1 MSKRAL
7 LFPGQGSQFI
17 GMTEDFNDQG
27 KDTINELNSLLDIDL
42 VNIMYNDDAVN
53 ETQYT
58 QPAILMHS
66 VALLAQFQQSFDY
79 CLGHSLGEYSA
90 LVASGVLTQEDAVQI
105 VYKRGQLMSAAY
117 PQGVGKMAAI
127 MGAERNVI
135 EAACTAVSNDEHLLN
150 IANINGP
157 GQIVVSGHAQSIDA
171 LIDRKQELGLKK
183 IIPLNVSGPFHSEL
197 MKVIEAEF
205 RAYLEQFDFQDAHVP
220 VVQNVNALPETDA
233 KRIKENLVKQLYAP
247 VEYTDSIRFLI
258 DQGVTEFIEIG
269 PKKVLTSL
277 VKKIDRNV
285 TVKNITT
292 TNEISEV

>member
-1 MSKRAL
+1 MIKRAL

-27 KDTINELNSLLDIDL
+27 KGTINELNSLIDIDL
-42 VNIMYNDDAVN
+42 VNIMHNDDAVN

-66 VALLAQFQQSFDY
+66 VALLAQYQQSFDY

-90 LVASGVLTQEDAVQI
+90 LVASGVLTKEDAVQI
-105 VYKRGQLMSAAY
+105 VYKRGQLMSTAY

-127 MGAERNVI
+127 MGTDRNVI
-135 EAACTAVSNDEHLLN
+135 EAACTAVSNDEHILN

-205 RAYLEQFDFQDAHVP
+205 RAYLEQFDFQDAQVP
-220 VVQNVNALPETDA
+220 VVQNVNASPETDA
-233 KRIKENLVKQLYAP
+233 KRIKENLVHQLYAP
-247 VEYTDSIRFLI
+247 VEFTDSIRFLI

-269 PKKVLTSL
+269 PKKVLTAL

>member
-105 VYKRGQLMSAAY
+105 VYKRGQLMSTAY

-127 MGAERNVI
+127 MGTDRNVI

>member
-17 GMTEDFNDQG
+17 GMTEDFNEQG
-27 KDTINELNSLLDIDL
+27 KDTVNELNSLLDIDL

-90 LVASGVLTQEDAVQI
+90 LVASGVLTQEDAIQI
-105 VYKRGQLMSAAY
+105 VYKRGQLMSTAY

-127 MGAERNVI
+127 MGTERNVI

-197 MKVIEAEF
+197 MKVIETEF

-247 VEYTDSIRFLI
+247 VEFTDSILFLI

-269 PKKVLTSL
+269 PKKVLTAL

-292 TNEISEV
+292 TKEISEV

>member
-17 GMTEDFNDQG
+17 GMTEDFNEQG

-105 VYKRGQLMSAAY
+105 VYKRGQLMSTAY

-127 MGAERNVI
+127 MGTERNVI

-197 MKVIEAEF
+197 MKVIETEF

-247 VEYTDSIRFLI
+247 VEFTDSILFLI

-269 PKKVLTSL
+269 PKKVLTAL

>member
-17 GMTEDFNDQG
+17 GMTQDFNDQG

-90 LVASGVLTQEDAVQI
+90 LVASGVLTQEDAVRI
-105 VYKRGQLMSAAY
+105 VYKRGQLMSTAY

-127 MGAERNVI
+127 MGTDRNVI

-157 GQIVVSGHAQSIDA
+157 GQIVVSGHAQSIDV

-247 VEYTDSIRFLI
+247 VEFTDSIRFLI

-269 PKKVLTSL
+269 PKKVLTAL

>member
-105 VYKRGQLMSAAY
+105 VYKRGQLMSTAY

-127 MGAERNVI
+127 LGAERNVI

>member
-17 GMTEDFNDQG
+17 GMTEDFNEQG

-127 MGAERNVI
+127 MGTERNVI

-247 VEYTDSIRFLI
+247 VEFTDSILFLI

-269 PKKVLTSL
+269 PKKVLTAL

>member
-1 MSKRAL
+1 MMMQLMKHS
-7 LFPGQGSQFI
+7 I
-17 GMTEDFNDQG
+17 HN
-27 KDTINELNSLLDIDL
+27 
-42 VNIMYNDDAVN
+42 
-53 ETQYT
+53 
-58 QPAILMHS
+58 AILMHS

-90 LVASGVLTQEDAVQI
+90 LVASGVITQEDAVQI
-105 VYKRGQLMSAAY
+105 VYKRGQLMSTAY

-127 MGAERNVI
+127 MGTERNVI

-171 LIDRKQELGLKK
+171 LTDRKRELGLKK

-247 VEYTDSIRFLI
+247 VEFTDSILFLI

-269 PKKVLTSL
+269 PKRCLQL
-277 VKKIDRNV
+277 
-285 TVKNITT
+285 
-292 TNEISEV
+292 

>member
-27 KDTINELNSLLDIDL
+27 KDTINELNSLIDIDL
-42 VNIMYNDDAVN
+42 VNIMHNDDAVN

-66 VALLAQFQQSFDY
+66 VALLAQYQQSFDY

-90 LVASGVLTQEDAVQI
+90 LVASGVLTQEDAVRI
-105 VYKRGQLMSAAY
+105 VYKRGQLMSTAY

-127 MGAERNVI
+127 MGTDRNVI

-183 IIPLNVSGPFHSEL
+183 IIPLNVSGPFHSKL

-247 VEYTDSIRFLI
+247 VEFTDSIHFLI
-258 DQGVTEFIEIG
+258 DQGITEFIEIG
-269 PKKVLTSL
+269 PKKVLTAL

>member
-17 GMTEDFNDQG
+17 GMTQDFNDQG

-90 LVASGVLTQEDAVQI
+90 LVASGVLTQEDAVRI
-105 VYKRGQLMSAAY
+105 VYKRGQLMSTAY

-127 MGAERNVI
+127 MGTDRNVI

-247 VEYTDSIRFLI
+247 VEFTDSIRFLI

-269 PKKVLTSL
+269 PKKVLTAL

>member
-105 VYKRGQLMSAAY
+105 VYKRGQLMSTAY

>member
-17 GMTEDFNDQG
+17 GMTKDFNDQG

-105 VYKRGQLMSAAY
+105 VYKRGQLMSTAY

>member
-105 VYKRGQLMSAAY
+105 VYKRGQLMSTAY

-171 LIDRKQELGLKK
+171 LIHRKQELGLKK

>member
-17 GMTEDFNDQG
+17 GMTEDFNEQG
-27 KDTINELNSLLDIDL
+27 KDTINELNNLLDIDL

-127 MGAERNVI
+127 MGTERNVI

-247 VEYTDSIRFLI
+247 VEFTDSILFLI

-269 PKKVLTSL
+269 PKKVLTAL

>member
-27 KDTINELNSLLDIDL
+27 KDTINELNSLIDIDL
-42 VNIMYNDDAVN
+42 VNIMHNDDAVN

-66 VALLAQFQQSFDY
+66 VALLAQYQQSFDY

-90 LVASGVLTQEDAVQI
+90 LVASGVLTQEDAVRI
-105 VYKRGQLMSAAY
+105 VYKRGRLMSAAY

-127 MGAERNVI
+127 MGTDRNVI

-247 VEYTDSIRFLI
+247 VEFTDSIHFLI
-258 DQGVTEFIEIG
+258 DQGITEFIEIG
-269 PKKVLTSL
+269 PKKVLTAL

>member
-17 GMTEDFNDQG
+17 GMTEDFNEQG
-27 KDTINELNSLLDIDL
+27 KDTVNELNSLLDIDL

-105 VYKRGQLMSAAY
+105 VYKRGQLMSTAY

-127 MGAERNVI
+127 MGTERNVI

-197 MKVIEAEF
+197 MKVIETEF

-247 VEYTDSIRFLI
+247 VEFTDSILFLI

-269 PKKVLTSL
+269 PKKVLTAL

>member
-17 GMTEDFNDQG
+17 GMTQDFNDQG

-90 LVASGVLTQEDAVQI
+90 LVASGVLTQEDAVRI
-105 VYKRGQLMSAAY
+105 VYKRGQLMSTAY

-127 MGAERNVI
+127 MGSDRNVI

-247 VEYTDSIRFLI
+247 VEFTDSIRFLI

-269 PKKVLTSL
+269 PKKVLTAL

>member
-42 VNIMYNDDAVN
+42 VNIMFNDDAVN

-105 VYKRGQLMSAAY
+105 VYKRGQLMSTAY

-127 MGAERNVI
+127 IGTDRNVI

-220 VVQNVNALPETDA
+220 VVQNVNASPETDA

-247 VEYTDSIRFLI
+247 VEFTDSIRFLI
-258 DQGVTEFIEIG
+258 DQDVTEFIEIG

>member
-27 KDTINELNSLLDIDL
+27 KDTINELNSLIDIDL
-42 VNIMYNDDAVN
+42 VNIMHNDDAVN

-66 VALLAQFQQSFDY
+66 VALLAQYQQSFDY

-90 LVASGVLTQEDAVQI
+90 LVASGVLTQEDAVRI
-105 VYKRGQLMSAAY
+105 VYKRGRLMSTAY

-127 MGAERNVI
+127 MGTDRNVI

-247 VEYTDSIRFLI
+247 VEFTDSIHFLI
-258 DQGVTEFIEIG
+258 DQGITEFIEIG
-269 PKKVLTSL
+269 PKKVLTAL

>member
-17 GMTEDFNDQG
+17 GMTEDFNEQG

-90 LVASGVLTQEDAVQI
+90 LVASGVITQEDAVQI
-105 VYKRGQLMSAAY
+105 VYKRGQLMSTAY

-127 MGAERNVI
+127 MGTERNVI

-197 MKVIEAEF
+197 MKVIETEF

-247 VEYTDSIRFLI
+247 VEFTDSILFLI

-269 PKKVLTSL
+269 PKKVLTAL

>member
-105 VYKRGQLMSAAY
+105 VYKRGQLMSTAY

-127 MGAERNVI
+127 MGTDRNVI

-171 LIDRKQELGLKK
+171 LIHRKQELGLKK

>member
-105 VYKRGQLMSAAY
+105 VYKRGQLMSTAY

-233 KRIKENLVKQLYAP
+233 KRIKENLVKQLYTP

>member
-90 LVASGVLTQEDAVQI
+90 LVASGVLTQEDAVRI
-105 VYKRGQLMSAAY
+105 VYKRGQLMSTAY

-127 MGAERNVI
+127 MGTDRNVI

-247 VEYTDSIRFLI
+247 VEFTDSIRFLI

-269 PKKVLTSL
+269 PKKVLTAL

>member
-42 VNIMYNDDAVN
+42 VNIMFNDDAVN

-105 VYKRGQLMSAAY
+105 VYKRGQLMSTAY

-127 MGAERNVI
+127 IGTDRNVI

-220 VVQNVNALPETDA
+220 VVQNVNASPETDA

-247 VEYTDSIRFLI
+247 VEFTDSIRFLI
-258 DQGVTEFIEIG
+258 DQDVTEFIEIG
-269 PKKVLTSL
+269 PKKVLTAL

>member
-105 VYKRGQLMSAAY
+105 VYKRGQLMSTAY

-127 MGAERNVI
+127 LGAERNVI

-258 DQGVTEFIEIG
+258 DQDVTEFIEIG

>member
-17 GMTEDFNDQG
+17 GMTKDFNDQG

-105 VYKRGQLMSAAY
+105 VYKRGQLMSTAY

-127 MGAERNVI
+127 MGTDRNVI

-171 LIDRKQELGLKK
+171 LIHRKQELGLKK

>member
-17 GMTEDFNDQG
+17 GMTQDFNDQG

-90 LVASGVLTQEDAVQI
+90 LVASGVLTQEDAVRI
-105 VYKRGQLMSAAY
+105 VYKRGQLMSTAY

-127 MGAERNVI
+127 MGTDRNVI
-135 EAACTAVSNDEHLLN
+135 EAAVTAVSNDEHLLN

-247 VEYTDSIRFLI
+247 VEFTDSIRFLI

-269 PKKVLTSL
+269 PKKVLTAL

>member
-17 GMTEDFNDQG
+17 GMTEDFNEQG

-90 LVASGVLTQEDAVQI
+90 LVASGVITQEDAVQI
-105 VYKRGQLMSAAY
+105 VYKRGQLMSTAY

-127 MGAERNVI
+127 MGTERNVI

-171 LIDRKQELGLKK
+171 LTDRKQELGLKK

-247 VEYTDSIRFLI
+247 VEFTDSILFLI

-269 PKKVLTSL
+269 PKKVLTAL

>member
-27 KDTINELNSLLDIDL
+27 KDTINELNSLIDIDL
-42 VNIMYNDDAVN
+42 VNIMHNDDAVN

-66 VALLAQFQQSFDY
+66 VALLAQYQQSFDY

-90 LVASGVLTQEDAVQI
+90 LVASGVLTQEDAVRI
-105 VYKRGQLMSAAY
+105 VYKRGQLMSTAY

-127 MGAERNVI
+127 MGTDRNVI

-247 VEYTDSIRFLI
+247 VEFTDSIHFLI
-258 DQGVTEFIEIG
+258 DQGITEFIEIG
-269 PKKVLTSL
+269 PKKVLTAL